1 MGCVAG
7 VEHVE
12 TKTIWQIRPEQ
23 SFDALEQG
31 ELRDLGSS
39 FDIWSWHH
47 LKGPG
52 PPNRQLHD
60 KHLRSLDA
68 FLIKVEKT
76 PSTLQTLLMKKRCN
90 EVSPEKVKE
99 VTRVKKVKEVNGVKE
114 VEDLM
119 VSIAF

>member
-1 MGCVAG
+1 
-7 VEHVE
+7 
-12 TKTIWQIRPEQ
+12 
-23 SFDALEQG
+23 
-31 ELRDLGSS
+31 
-39 FDIWSWHH
+39 
-47 LKGPG
+47 
-52 PPNRQLHD
+52 
-60 KHLRSLDA
+60 LRSLDA

-76 PSTLQTLLMKKRCN
+76 PSTLQTSLMKKRCN